1 MTRRP
6 QPAGGDARS
15 AHRRQDRAS
24 IALDTSLHPMLR
36 AGGQAVFTPDRL
48 PCGERGVW
56 GSAPRFHA
64 APTKKPGWRAGSFVL
79 LTHRG
84 VVDAESF

>member
-48 PCGERGVW
+48 PRGERGVW
-56 GSAPRFHA
+56 GGAPRSCSYYVHLE
-64 APTKKPGWRAGSFVL
+64 FVIDYPIVC
-79 LTHRG
+79 RSIP
-84 VVDAESF
+84 AC

>member
-24 IALDTSLHPMLR
+24 ITLDADSPPMLR

-48 PCGERGVW
+48 PRGERGVW
-56 GSAPRFHA
+56 GRAPI
-64 APTKKPGWRAGSFVL
+64 TGEKKPGWRSGFFQQLHMKAHHV
-79 LTHRG
+79 
-84 VVDAESF
+84 

>member
-48 PCGERGVW
+48 PRGERGVW
-56 GSAPRFHA
+56 GSAPSTDA
-64 APTKKPGWRAGSFVL
+64 KKPGLPSGFHCVT
-79 LTHRG
+79 THEQIHYVRQ
-84 VVDAESF
+84 F